1 MAVSGA
7 DLSQALKSNILPS
20 TQSAAAGATL
30 SKTFDTFLKLLTAQ
44 LQHQDPLKPMESSEF
59 TQQLVS
65 YSQVEQQINTNK
77 NLETLVSNMQA
88 TQFANSIGYIGK
100 TIEAVGDTAGLKA
113 DGSIA
118 WVYDLQGTASGTRLA
133 VQDSSGKTVFTRA
146 GDTTVGRHEFTWD
159 GKDASGNK
167 LPEGLYTLVA
177 TAADKDGATVSSTIS
192 RAGIVEGVETGDG
205 VHQLLVGGQPV
216 PVADIT
222 RVRQTTTN

>member
-1 MAVSGA
+1 MAVSGSS
-7 DLSQALKSNILPS
+7 LSQALNSNILPS
-20 TQSAAAGATL
+20 SQSAAAGATL
-30 SKTFDTFLKLLTAQ
+30 SGTFDTFLKLLTAQ

-100 TIEAVGDTAGLKA
+100 TIEAVGDTAGLKT

-118 WVYDLQGTASGTRLA
+118 WAYELQGTAASTRLS
-133 VQDSSGKTVFTRA
+133 VQDANGKTVFTKA
-146 GDTTVGRHEFTWD
+146 GDTTVGRHEFNWD
-159 GKDASGNK
+159 GKDSAGNK
-167 LPEGLYTLVA
+167 LPPGVYKLVV
-177 TAADKDGATVSSTIS
+177 TAADQNAANVESIIS
-192 RAGIVEGVETGDG
+192 RAGIVEGVETVDG

-216 PVADIT
+216 PVADVT
-222 RVRQTTTN
+222 RVRQTSTN

>member
-1 MAVSGA
+1 MAISGS
-7 DLSQALKSNILPS
+7 DLSQALNSNILPS

-30 SKTFDTFLKLLTAQ
+30 SSTFDTFLKLLTAQ

-77 NLETLVSNMQA
+77 NLETLLGNMQA
-88 TQFANSIGYIGK
+88 TQFASSIGYIGK
-100 TIEAVGDTAGLKA
+100 TIEALGATAGLKK
-113 DGSIA
+113 DSSIN
-118 WVYDLQGTASGTRLA
+118 WVYELQGTADGSKLA
-133 VQDSSGKTVFTRA
+133 VQDASGKTVFTKT

-167 LPEGLYTLVA
+167 LPPGLYTLVV
-177 TAADKDGATVSSTIS
+177 TAADKDGATVESIIS
-192 RAGIVEGVETGDG
+192 RAGIVEGVETADG

-222 RVRQTTTN
+222 RVRQTSTN

>member
-1 MAVSGA
+1 MAISGA
-7 DLSQALKSNILPS
+7 DLSQALNSNVLS
-20 TQSAAAGATL
+20 SSQSAAAGATL
-30 SKTFDTFLKLLTAQ
+30 SGTFDTFLKLLTAQ
-44 LQHQDPLKPMESSEF
+44 LQHQDPLKPMESAEF

-118 WVYDLQGTASGTRLA
+118 WVYELQGTASGTRLS
-133 VQDSSGKTVFTRA
+133 VQDSTGKTVLTRA
-146 GDTTVGRHEFTWD
+146 GDTTVGRHEFNWD

-167 LPEGLYTLVA
+167 LTPGVYKLVVTSA
-177 TAADKDGATVSSTIS
+177 DSSGAAVNSIIS
-192 RAGIVEGVETGDG
+192 RAGIVEGVETVDG
-205 VHQLLVGGQPV
+205 IHQLLVGGQPV